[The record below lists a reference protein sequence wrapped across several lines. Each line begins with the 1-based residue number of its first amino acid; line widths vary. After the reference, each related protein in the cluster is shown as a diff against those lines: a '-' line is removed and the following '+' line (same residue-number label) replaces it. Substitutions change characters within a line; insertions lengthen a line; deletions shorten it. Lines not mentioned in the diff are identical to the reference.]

1 MYSND
6 DGLVMTQIDPDG
18 SGPLPPFPVGC
29 DGKSKYNSDG
39 SGPLPPFPMGCDGK
53 SRYNLDGSGPLP
65 PFPVG
70 CDGKSKYNPD
80 GLMSPLSSGMWWQ
93 QPSIYTSSIV
103 LKPVNKMVK
112 HYFKL
117 QKPVSLDN
125 YKNIWFHSKLVRKD
139 INEHERLS
147 NFTL

>member
-6 DGLVMTQIDPDG
+6 DGLVMTQIDP
-18 SGPLPPFPVGC
+18 
-29 DGKSKYNSDG
+29 
-39 SGPLPPFPMGCDGK
+39 
-53 SRYNLDGSGPLP
+53 DGSGPLP

-147 NFTL
+147 NFTLQVQQLLFYLSQSEYGLQH